1 MCEIKVPLHKTGEIV
16 SMESGFFVTVGILHL
31 HEHGVYG
38 KSFIKKRKYEP
49 KGCPRAYI
57 ESYMDG
63 KPLGFV
69 KTLR

>member
-1 MCEIKVPLHKTGEIV
+1 MCEMIVPLHSTGKIV

-38 KSFIKKRKYEP
+38 HLLIKKRKYWQ
-49 KGCPRAYI
+49 KGCPGAQIDSYI
-57 ESYMDG
+57 DG